1 MKRCKGAI
9 LIAPSPKRLWRVGD
23 FFLACA
29 VGVLLLGLY
38 QTKAQDSKAEA
49 KGGHGQK
56 VVPFAERGPFKA
68 AYPENARFI
77 DRLGRLFCLYEELG
91 VYKEHRFAFKP
102 RAEERYFVVLEN
114 KKCEELEKLS
124 QDGRLEVRVSGTLTL
139 YRGVN
144 YLLVTRVSPK

>member
-1 MKRCKGAI
+1 MKRCKSAI
-9 LIAPSPKRLWRVGD
+9 LIFL
-23 FFLACA
+23 LACA
-29 VGVLLLGLY
+29 VVVLLLGFY
-38 QTKAQDSKAEA
+38 HAKAQEEKAEA
-49 KGGHGQK
+49 KAGHGER
-56 VVPFAERGPFKA
+56 VVAFAERGPFKA

-91 VYKEHRFAFKP
+91 VYKEHRLAFKP
-102 RAEERYFVVLEN
+102 RAEDTYFVVLEN